1 MIQQPSE
8 FETMRV
14 LHSLFIKELLTWEQV
29 EELLIAS
36 TGLELTYLNKVKFE
50 AESLDGSSKYKLGL
64 NDEH

>member
-1 MIQQPSE
+1 MIQPPTE

-29 EELLIAS
+29 EELLITS

-50 AESLDGSSKYKLGL
+50 AESLDGNEMYKIG
-64 NDEH
+64 E

>member
-1 MIQQPSE
+1 MIQPPTE

-50 AESLDGSSKYKLGL
+50 AESLDGNEMYKIG
-64 NDEH
+64 E

>member
-50 AESLDGSSKYKLGL
+50 AESLDGNEMYKIG
-64 NDEH
+64 E

>member
-8 FETMRV
+8 FEVMRV

-36 TGLELTYLNKVKFE
+36 IQLELTYLNKDRFE
-50 AESLDGSSKYKLGL
+50 AESLDG
-64 NDEH
+64 NDTYQIGE